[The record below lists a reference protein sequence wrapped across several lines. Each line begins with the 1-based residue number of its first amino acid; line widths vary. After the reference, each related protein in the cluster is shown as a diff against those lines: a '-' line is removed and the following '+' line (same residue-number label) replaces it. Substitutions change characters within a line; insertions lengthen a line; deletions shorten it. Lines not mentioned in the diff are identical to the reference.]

1 MKNTNKQT
9 FSDYFSDSTYHY
21 LKVLSAIGR
30 MTNFELSFTWSK
42 KNGFDVEPTFK
53 LTETKDTST
62 WCKTLEAG
70 MKCST
75 VWNAEVKEVEANGFK
90 LYGKQAEALLSAK
103 LGACYIYQELMDRL
117 EYTELAQAN
126 ICQVEVYDGEIHFIF
141 EYGDEYKGILFSGN
155 EMDEFLN
162 EVKKRESALLM
173 KAKRTGNTKI
183 NSYHMLT
190 TSNI

>member
-9 FSDYFSDSTYHY
+9 FLDYFSDSTYHY

-30 MTNFELSFTWSK
+30 MTDFELKFTWSK
-42 KNGFDVEPTFK
+42 DNGFDVEPNFK
-53 LTETKDTST
+53 LTETEDTST

-75 VWNAEVKEVEANGFK
+75 VWNAEVKEVEATGFK

-103 LGACYIYQELMDRL
+103 LGACYIFQELMDRL

-126 ICQVEVYDGEIHFIF
+126 ICQVEAYDGEIHYIF
-141 EYGDEYKGILFSGN
+141 EYGDEYKDIVFSAI
-155 EMDEFLN
+155 EMDAFLN
-162 EVKKRESALLM
+162 EVKKNDLSYAL
-173 KAKRTGNTKI
+173 NQF
-183 NSYHMLT
+183 Y
-190 TSNI
+190 

>member
-1 MKNTNKQT
+1 MKNINKQT

-42 KNGFDVEPTFK
+42 DKGFDVEPTFK
-53 LTETKDTST
+53 LTKTKDTST

-75 VWNAEVKEVEANGFK
+75 VWNAEVKEVEATGFK
-90 LYGKQAEALLSAK
+90 LYGKQAESLLSAK
-103 LGACYIYQELMDRL
+103 LGACYVYQELMDRL

-126 ICQVEVYDGEIHFIF
+126 ICQIEVYDGETHFIF
-141 EYGDEYKGILFSGN
+141 ECGDEYKDIFSSAKG
-155 EMDEFLN
+155 MDEFLN
-162 EVKKRESALLM
+162 EV
-173 KAKRTGNTKI
+173 RTTA
-183 NSYHMLT
+183 
-190 TSNI
+190 SNHENETEAA

>member
-30 MTNFELSFTWSK
+30 MTNFELSFTWSN

-62 WCKTLEAG
+62 WCKTLDAG

-75 VWNAEVKEVEANGFK
+75 VWDAEVKEVEATGFK
-90 LYGKQAEALLSAK
+90 LYGKQAAALLSAK

-117 EYTELAQAN
+117 EDSELCQAN
-126 ICQVEVYDGEIHFIF
+126 ICQVEVHDGEIHYIF
-141 EYGDEYKGILFSGN
+141 EYGDEFKDILFSTT
-155 EMDEFLN
+155 EMEEFLS
-162 EVKKRESALLM
+162 EVKIEN
-173 KAKRTGNTKI
+173 RTSPKSSKLI
-183 NSYHMLT
+183 NKNNL
-190 TSNI
+190 